1 MRPRA
6 RYSTQK
12 LVVISCSLI
21 VLAAVYAASTW
32 AASELDIPK
41 PTDPLKPAPPP
52 PHLEA
57 SIVNLEVRVP
67 AEDLAT
73 AVDEGFP
80 QVASRED
87 DWNDA
92 GTLGERGDVRFLYRV
107 VRGSF
112 RYRMEHDQFHV
123 SFDQVRY
130 RIWAR
135 KSQGDG
141 FVEGRCGHGDD
152 PPKRLNL
159 AARSALSWSD
169 RWRLRSKTTF
179 DEPVFVEP
187 CLLTG
192 LDFDATPV
200 LKAVLQPRLAALA
213 QSIDRIVRERT
224 EAKQRAETVWQK
236 LQEPI
241 EFAPNQWLEFHPRDA
256 RVSPITSNGT
266 LVLLTSV
273 NLVMEP
279 RIVTGQKPDT
289 VAIPLP
295 PLQLAP
301 LPLEGFHLA
310 LPITIDYGRINQ
322 RLEQEMLGQEF
333 QTPVGDTMKVE
344 GVQLYGSGDKLIL
357 ALRVSGGVNGTLYAT
372 GTPVFDEG
380 LGMLRFVDLDFTMDT
395 RNVLVRSANWMFH
408 QNILSSLKSQAYIDL
423 SGQLQTL
430 RSRLTSALTRDLG
443 PNARL
448 EGEVTSLRPR
458 GVYPT
463 AGGVE
468 VHIVADGAMW
478 VELR

>member
-1 MRPRA
+1 MWLSA
-6 RYSTQK
+6 F
-12 LVVISCSLI
+12 C
-21 VLAAVYAASTW
+21 AASAW

-41 PTDPLKPAPPP
+41 PTDPLMPAPPP
-52 PHLEA
+52 PALEA
-57 SIVNLEVRVP
+57 SVVNLEVQLT
-67 AEDLAT
+67 AEGLAT
-73 AVDEGFP
+73 AVDDGFP
-80 QVASRED
+80 QVAAREN
-87 DWNDA
+87 DWSEA
-92 GTLGERGDVRFLYRV
+92 VTLGAQEDIQFLYRV
-107 VRGSF
+107 VRGPF
-112 RYRMEHDQFHV
+112 RYRMDHDQFHV

-130 RIWAR
+130 RVWAR
-135 KSQGDG
+135 RNRGEG

-159 AARSALSWSD
+159 SARSALSWSD
-169 RWRLRSKTTF
+169 RWRMQSQTTF

-192 LDFDATPV
+192 LDVDATPV

-213 QSIDRIVRERT
+213 ESIDRIVRERT
-224 EAKQRAETVWQK
+224 EAKQRAEMVWQK

-241 EFAPNQWLEFHPRDA
+241 EFAPNQWLQFHPRDA

-266 LVLLTSV
+266 LVLRTSV
-273 NLVMEP
+273 NLVMAP
-279 RIVTGQKPDT
+279 RIVNGSKPDS
-289 VAIPLP
+289 VAMPLP
-295 PLQLAP
+295 ALQMTP
-301 LPLEGFHLA
+301 LPLEGYHLA
-310 LPITIDYGRINQ
+310 LPITVDYGRINQ
-322 RLEQEMLGQEF
+322 RLEQEMIGQEF
-333 QTPVGDTMKVE
+333 QTPVGDTLRVE

-357 ALRVSGGVNGTLYAT
+357 ALQVSGGVNGTVYAT

-380 LGMLRFVDLDFTMDT
+380 LGMLRFVDLDFTLDT
-395 RNVLVRSANWMFH
+395 RNVLVQSANWMFH
-408 QNILSSLKSQAYIDL
+408 QDILSSLRSQAYIDL

-468 VHIVADGAMW
+468 VHIIAEGSMW

>member
-1 MRPRA
+1 MWL
-6 RYSTQK
+6 S
-12 LVVISCSLI
+12 VFC
-21 VLAAVYAASTW
+21 AASTW
-32 AASELDIPK
+32 GAELDIPK
-41 PTDPLKPAPPP
+41 PTDPLVPAPPP
-52 PHLEA
+52 PALEA
-57 SIVNLEVRVP
+57 SVVNLEVRLT
-67 AEDLAT
+67 AEGLAA

-92 GTLGERGDVRFLYRV
+92 GTLGEGGDVRFLYRV

-123 SFDQVRY
+123 WFDHVRY

-159 AARSALSWSD
+159 AARSALFWSD

-213 QSIDRIVRERT
+213 QSIDRIVREGT

-279 RIVTGQKPDT
+279 RIVTGPKPDT

-310 LPITIDYGRINQ
+310 LPVTIDYGRINQ

-344 GVQLYGSGDKLIL
+344 GVQLYGSGDRLIL
-357 ALRVSGGVNGTLYAT
+357 ALRVSGAVNGTLYAT

>member
-1 MRPRA
+1 
-6 RYSTQK
+6 
-12 LVVISCSLI
+12 
-21 VLAAVYAASTW
+21 
-32 AASELDIPK
+32 
-41 PTDPLKPAPPP
+41 
-52 PHLEA
+52 
-57 SIVNLEVRVP
+57 
-67 AEDLAT
+67 
-73 AVDEGFP
+73 
-80 QVASRED
+80 
-87 DWNDA
+87 
-92 GTLGERGDVRFLYRV
+92 
-107 VRGSF
+107 
-112 RYRMEHDQFHV
+112 MEQGQFHV
-123 SFDQVRY
+123 WFDQVRY

-135 KSQGDG
+135 KNQQDG
-141 FVEGRCGHGDD
+141 FIEGRCGHGDD
-152 PPKRLNL
+152 PPKRLNV

-169 RWRLRSKTTF
+169 RWRLRSRTTF

-192 LDFDATPV
+192 LDFDATPM

-224 EAKQRAETVWQK
+224 EAKQRAEMVWQK
-236 LQEPI
+236 LQEPF

-279 RIVTGQKPDT
+279 RIVSGPKPDYAT
-289 VAIPLP
+289 IPLP
-295 PLQLAP
+295 PLQLAS

-310 LPITIDYGRINQ
+310 LPVTVDYGRINQ
-322 RLEQEMLGQEF
+322 RLEQEMVGQQFQSPLGDRVTVQ
-333 QTPVGDTMKVE
+333 

-357 ALRVSGGVNGTLYAT
+357 ALQVSGGVVGTLYAT
-372 GTPVFDEG
+372 GTPVFEEG
-380 LGMLRFVDLDFTMDT
+380 LGMLKFVDLDFTVDT

-408 QNILSSLKSQAYIDL
+408 ENLLATLKSHAYIDL

-430 RSRLTSALTRDLG
+430 RSRLEAALTRDLG
-443 PNARL
+443 PAARL
-448 EGEVTSLRPR
+448 EGEVTTLRPR

-468 VHIVADGAMW
+468 VHIVAEGSMW

>member
-1 MRPRA
+1 MI
-6 RYSTQK
+6 
-12 LVVISCSLI
+12 VCSL
-21 VLAAVYAASTW
+21 VLAILHAANADADSQ
-32 AASELDIPK
+32 LHIPK

-52 PHLEA
+52 PRLEA
-57 SIVNLEVRVP
+57 SVVNLEVRVP
-67 AEDLAT
+67 AEELAS

-80 QVASRED
+80 QVAARED

-92 GTLGERGDVRFLYRV
+92 GTLGDRDDIRFFYRV

-112 RYRMEHDQFHV
+112 RYRMVKDQFHV
-123 SFDQVRY
+123 WFEQVRY

-135 KSQGDG
+135 RNQGDG
-141 FVEGRCGHGDD
+141 FIEGRCGHGDD

-169 RWRLRSKTTF
+169 RWRLRSRTTF

-187 CLLTG
+187 CVLTG
-192 LDFDATPV
+192 LDVDATPV

-241 EFAPNQWLEFHPRDA
+241 ELAPNQWLEFQPRDA

-273 NLVMEP
+273 NLVTEP
-279 RIVTGQKPDT
+279 RIVSGAKPDPT
-289 VAIPLP
+289 AIPLP
-295 PLQLAP
+295 PLQLTP

-310 LPITIDYGRINQ
+310 LPITIDYERINQ
-322 RLEQEMLGQEF
+322 RLEQEMVGQRF
-333 QTPVGDTMKVE
+333 QTPIGDTLTVE
-344 GVQLYGSGDKLIL
+344 GVQLYGSGDRLIL
-357 ALRVSGGVNGTLYAT
+357 ALEVSGGVNGTLYAT

-380 LGMLRFVDLDFTMDT
+380 VGVLKFVDLDFTVDT

-408 QNILSSLKSQAYIDL
+408 GNILAALKSHAYIDL
-423 SGQLQTL
+423 SGHLQTL
-430 RSRLTSALTRDLG
+430 RSRLETALTRDLA

-448 EGEVTSLRPR
+448 EGEVTTLRPR

-468 VHIVADGAMW
+468 VHIVAEGSMW

>member
-1 MRPRA
+1 MRPHFPD
-6 RYSTQK
+6 STQRWYK
-12 LVVISCSLI
+12 TVFYSI
-21 VLAAVYAASTW
+21 VLLHACAISAGAASQL
-32 AASELDIPK
+32 EIPK

-52 PHLEA
+52 PGVEA
-57 SIVNLEVRVP
+57 SVVNLEVRLP
-67 AEDLAT
+67 AEELAS

-80 QVASRED
+80 QVAAHED

-92 GTLGERGDVRFLYRV
+92 GTLGDRADVRFLYRV

-112 RYRMEHDQFHV
+112 RYRMEQGQFHV
-123 SFDQVRY
+123 WFDKVRY

-135 KSQGDG
+135 KNQGDG

-152 PPKRLNL
+152 PPKRVNL
-159 AARSALSWSD
+159 AARSVLSWSD
-169 RWRLRSKTTF
+169 RWRLRSRTTF

-187 CLLTG
+187 CLLEG
-192 LDFDATPV
+192 LDYDATPV

-224 EAKQRAETVWQK
+224 EAKQRAEMVWQK
-236 LQEPI
+236 LQDPI
-241 EFAPNQWLEFHPRDA
+241 ELTPNQWLEFHPSDA
-256 RVSPITSNGT
+256 RISPITSNGT

-279 RIVTGQKPDT
+279 KVVSGPKPDIA
-289 VAIPLP
+289 AIPLP

-310 LPITIDYGRINQ
+310 LPITVDYPRINQ
-322 RLEQEMLGQEF
+322 RLEQEMVGQQF
-333 QTPVGDTMKVE
+333 QTPVGEDVKVE
-344 GVQLYGSGDKLIL
+344 GVQLYGSGDRLIL
-357 ALRVSGGVNGTLYAT
+357 ALQVSGGVNGNLYAT

-380 LGMLRFVDLDFTMDT
+380 LGTLKFVDLDFTVDT
-395 RNVLVRSANWMFH
+395 RNVLVKSANWMFH
-408 QNILSSLKSQAYIDL
+408 ENILASLKSHAYIDL
-423 SGQLQTL
+423 SGQLQSL
-430 RSRLTSALTRDLG
+430 RSRLETALTRDLG

-448 EGEVTSLRPR
+448 EGEVTTLRPR

-468 VHIVADGAMW
+468 VHIVAEGSLW

>member
-1 MRPRA
+1 MGGLSIRG
-6 RYSTQK
+6 
-12 LVVISCSLI
+12 LWL
-21 VLAAVYAASTW
+21 LLMAVHASTAW
-32 AASELDIPK
+32 AASQLQIPK

-52 PHLEA
+52 PALEA

-67 AEDLAT
+67 AEELAA

-80 QVASRED
+80 PVAARED

-92 GTLGERGDVRFLYRV
+92 GTLGDRDDVRFLYRV

-112 RYRMEHDQFHV
+112 RYRMEQDQFQV
-123 SFDQVRY
+123 WFDQVRY

-135 KSQGDG
+135 RNEGDG

-169 RWRLRSKTTF
+169 RWRLRTRTTF
-179 DEPVFVEP
+179 EEPVFVEP

-192 LDFDATPV
+192 LGFDATPV
-200 LKAVLQPRLAALA
+200 LKAVLQPRLAALG

-224 EAKQRAETVWQK
+224 EAKQRAEMVWQK

-241 EFAPNQWLEFHPRDA
+241 EFGPNYWLEFHPRDA

-273 NLVMEP
+273 NLVAEP
-279 RIVTGQKPDT
+279 RVVSGPKPDH

-295 PLQLAP
+295 ALQLAP
-301 LPLEGFHLA
+301 LPQEGFHLA
-310 LPITIDYGRINQ
+310 LPIVVDYRRINQ
-322 RLEQEMLGQEF
+322 RLAQEMVGQQF
-333 QTPVGDTMKVE
+333 QTPLGDTARVE
-344 GVQLYGSGDKLIL
+344 GAQLYGSGDKLIL
-357 ALRVSGGVNGTLYAT
+357 ALQMSGAVNGILYAT
-372 GTPVFDEG
+372 GTPVFEEG
-380 LGMLRFVDLDFTMDT
+380 LGRLKFVDLDFTVET
-395 RNVLVRSANWMFH
+395 RNVLMRSADWMFH
-408 QNILSSLKSQAYIDL
+408 QNILSTLQSEAFIDL
-423 SGQLQTL
+423 SSYLQTL
-430 RSRLTSALTRDLG
+430 RLRLETALTRDLA

-448 EGEVTSLRPR
+448 EGEVTTLRPR

-463 AGGVE
+463 AEGVE
-468 VHIVADGAMW
+468 VHLVADGSLW

>member
-1 MRPRA
+1 MWL
-6 RYSTQK
+6 S
-12 LVVISCSLI
+12 
-21 VLAAVYAASTW
+21 VLCAGSAW
-32 AASELDIPK
+32 AASQLDIPK
-41 PTDPLKPAPPP
+41 PTDPLRPAPPP
-52 PHLEA
+52 PALEA
-57 SIVNLEVRVP
+57 SVVNLEVQLT
-67 AEDLAT
+67 AEGLAT

-80 QVASRED
+80 QVAAREN
-87 DWNDA
+87 DWSDA
-92 GTLGERGDVRFLYRV
+92 VTLGEREDIRFLYRL

-112 RYRMEHDQFHV
+112 RYRMDHDQFHV

-130 RIWAR
+130 RVWAR
-135 KSQGDG
+135 RNEGDG

-152 PPKRLNL
+152 PPRRLNL
-159 AARSALSWSD
+159 AARSTLSWSD
-169 RWRLRSKTTF
+169 RWRMRSRTTF

-192 LDFDATPV
+192 LDIDATPV

-213 QSIDRIVRERT
+213 QSIDRIVREQT
-224 EAKQRAETVWQK
+224 EAKQRAEMVWQK
-236 LQEPI
+236 LQEPV
-241 EFAPNQWLEFHPRDA
+241 EFAPNQWLQFQPRDA

-266 LVLLTSV
+266 LVLHTSV
-273 NLVMEP
+273 NLVMAP
-279 RIVTGQKPDT
+279 RVVNGSKPDS
-289 VAIPLP
+289 VSMPLP
-295 PLQLAP
+295 PLQMTP

-310 LPITIDYGRINQ
+310 LPITVDYGRINQ
-322 RLEQEMLGQEF
+322 RLEQDMIGQEF
-333 QTPVGDTMKVE
+333 QTPVGDTLRVE

-357 ALRVSGGVNGTLYAT
+357 ALQVSGGANGTVYAT

-380 LGMLRFVDLDFTMDT
+380 LGTLKFVDLDFTLDT
-395 RNVLVRSANWMFH
+395 RNVLVKSANWMFH
-408 QNILSSLKSQAYIDL
+408 QNILSSLRSQASIDL

-468 VHIVADGAMW
+468 VHIIAEGSLW